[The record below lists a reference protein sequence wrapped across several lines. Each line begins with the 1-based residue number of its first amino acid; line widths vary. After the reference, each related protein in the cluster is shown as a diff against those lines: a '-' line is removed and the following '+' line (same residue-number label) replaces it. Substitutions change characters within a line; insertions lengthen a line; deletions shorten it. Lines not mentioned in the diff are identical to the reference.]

1 MKNTLYGIGLDIGV
15 ASVGWAV
22 VGLNGTGEPVGL
34 HRLGVRIFD
43 KAEQPKT
50 GESLAAPRR
59 MARGMRRRLR
69 RKALRR
75 ADVYA
80 LLERSGLS
88 TREALAQ
95 MFEAGGLEDIYALR
109 TRALDEPV
117 GKAEF
122 SRILLHLA
130 QRRGFKSNR
139 RTASDGEDG
148 RLLAAVNENRR
159 RMAQGGW
166 RTVGEMLYRH
176 EAFALHKR
184 NKADDYLST
193 VGRDMVAEEASIL
206 FERQRAMGCSW
217 ATPELQAE
225 YLSILLRQRS
235 FDEGPGGNSPYGG
248 NQVEKMVGR
257 CTFEPDEP
265 RAAKAAYSFEYFS
278 LLQKLNHIRLAENGE
293 TRPLTQPQRQQLLS
307 LAHKTPDMSLAR
319 IRKELALPET
329 VQFNGVRCR
338 ANETLEESEK
348 KEKFACARIPQNA
361 QGAGRRCK
369 GPYFLPEHFPTRR
382 GRHRAFP
389 LQKRGYA
396 ARKADGGRFPSTRDR
411 RAGGPYGLFK
421 IRPPFTEGLQK
432 IDPASGAG
440 ADLRPGLQ
448 CRRVRFQGPRR
459 R

>member
-88 TREALAQ
+88 TREELAQ

-206 FERQRAMGCSW
+206 F
-217 ATPELQAE
+217 
-225 YLSILLRQRS
+225 
-235 FDEGPGGNSPYGG
+235 
-248 NQVEKMVGR
+248 
-257 CTFEPDEP
+257 
-265 RAAKAAYSFEYFS
+265 
-278 LLQKLNHIRLAENGE
+278 
-293 TRPLTQPQRQQLLS
+293 
-307 LAHKTPDMSLAR
+307 
-319 IRKELALPET
+319 
-329 VQFNGVRCR
+329 
-338 ANETLEESEK
+338 
-348 KEKFACARIPQNA
+348 
-361 QGAGRRCK
+361 
-369 GPYFLPEHFPTRR
+369 
-382 GRHRAFP
+382 
-389 LQKRGYA
+389 
-396 ARKADGGRFPSTRDR
+396 
-411 RAGGPYGLFK
+411 
-421 IRPPFTEGLQK
+421 
-432 IDPASGAG
+432 
-440 ADLRPGLQ
+440 
-448 CRRVRFQGPRR
+448 
-459 R
+459 

>member
-88 TREALAQ
+88 TREELAQ

-166 RTVGEMLYRH
+166 RTVGEML
-176 EAFALHKR
+176 
-184 NKADDYLST
+184 
-193 VGRDMVAEEASIL
+193 
-206 FERQRAMGCSW
+206 
-217 ATPELQAE
+217 
-225 YLSILLRQRS
+225 
-235 FDEGPGGNSPYGG
+235 
-248 NQVEKMVGR
+248 
-257 CTFEPDEP
+257 
-265 RAAKAAYSFEYFS
+265 
-278 LLQKLNHIRLAENGE
+278 
-293 TRPLTQPQRQQLLS
+293 
-307 LAHKTPDMSLAR
+307 
-319 IRKELALPET
+319 
-329 VQFNGVRCR
+329 
-338 ANETLEESEK
+338 
-348 KEKFACARIPQNA
+348 
-361 QGAGRRCK
+361 
-369 GPYFLPEHFPTRR
+369 
-382 GRHRAFP
+382 
-389 LQKRGYA
+389 
-396 ARKADGGRFPSTRDR
+396 
-411 RAGGPYGLFK
+411 
-421 IRPPFTEGLQK
+421 
-432 IDPASGAG
+432 
-440 ADLRPGLQ
+440 
-448 CRRVRFQGPRR
+448 
-459 R
+459 

>member
-148 RLLAAVNENRR
+148 RLLAAVNEHRR

-184 NKADDYLST
+184 NKADEYLST
-193 VGRDMVAEEASIL
+193 VGRDMVAEEASLL
-206 FERQRAMGCSW
+206 FQRQRDPMERRVADIV
-217 ATPELQAE
+217 PEIAGRHNARPFVDGVGTLFFPRE
-225 YLSILLRQRS
+225 TEILRREAPLAAGMQPVRLRQ
-235 FDEGPGGNSPYGG
+235 
-248 NQVEKMVGR
+248 
-257 CTFEPDEP
+257 
-265 RAAKAAYSFEYFS
+265 A
-278 LLQKLNHIRLAENGE
+278 
-293 TRPLTQPQRQQLLS
+293 RPNR
-307 LAHKTPDMSLAR
+307 
-319 IRKELALPET
+319 
-329 VQFNGVRCR
+329 
-338 ANETLEESEK
+338 
-348 KEKFACARIPQNA
+348 
-361 QGAGRRCK
+361 
-369 GPYFLPEHFPTRR
+369 
-382 GRHRAFP
+382 
-389 LQKRGYA
+389 
-396 ARKADGGRFPSTRDR
+396 
-411 RAGGPYGLFK
+411 
-421 IRPPFTEGLQK
+421 
-432 IDPASGAG
+432 
-440 ADLRPGLQ
+440 
-448 CRRVRFQGPRR
+448 
-459 R
+459 

>member
-159 RMAQGGW
+159 RMAQGDW

-193 VGRDMVAEEASIL
+193 VGRDMVAEEASLL
-206 FERQRAMGCSW
+206 FQRQRELGCAW

-235 FDEGPGGNSPYGG
+235 FDEGPGGDSPYGG

-278 LLQKLNHIRLAENGE
+278 LLQKINHIRLAENGE

-348 KEKFACARIPQNA
+348 KEKFAC
-361 QGAGRRCK
+361 
-369 GPYFLPEHFPTRR
+369 LPAYH
-382 GRHRAFP
+382 
-389 LQKRGYA
+389 KM
-396 ARKADGGRFPSTRDR
+396 RKALDGVVKGRISSLSISQRDAAATALSLYKNEDTL
-411 RAGGPYGLFK
+411 RAKLTEAGFQAPEIDALAGLTGFSK
-421 IRPPFTEGLQK
+421 FGHLSLKACRKLIPHLEQGLTY
-432 IDPASGAG
+432 D
-440 ADLRPGLQ
+440 
-448 CRRVRFQGPRR
+448 
-459 R
+459 

>member
-217 ATPELQAE
+217 AAPELQAE

-307 LAHKTPDMSLAR
+307 LAHKTAFAR
-319 IRKELALPET
+319 SWRSRK
-329 VQFNGVRCR
+329 RC
-338 ANETLEESEK
+338 NST
-348 KEKFACARIPQNA
+348 ACA
-361 QGAGRRCK
+361 AGQTKRLKRAKKRKSSSACPHTTKCARRWTA
-369 GPYFLPEHFPTRR
+369 L
-382 GRHRAFP
+382 
-389 LQKRGYA
+389 
-396 ARKADGGRFPSTRDR
+396 
-411 RAGGPYGLFK
+411 
-421 IRPPFTEGLQK
+421 
-432 IDPASGAG
+432 
-440 ADLRPGLQ
+440 
-448 CRRVRFQGPRR
+448 
-459 R
+459 